1 MKLSDDEV
9 NDKLEG
15 QWRSS
20 NRDRFCWF
28 LDQIFV
34 LDQNFKQKHFYAFP
48 TLTVNKLQTQCEHQ
62 AADMTVWFVPAGK
75 MPSKYKSTEDLSF
88 NMDQEHLT
96 VEKGSERMT

>member
-28 LDQIFV
+28 LDQ
-34 LDQNFKQKHFYAFP
+34 NFKQKQFYAFP

-62 AADMTVWFVPAGK
+62 AADMKVQFVPAGK
-75 MPSKYKSTEDLSF
+75 MPSKYKSTEDFSF